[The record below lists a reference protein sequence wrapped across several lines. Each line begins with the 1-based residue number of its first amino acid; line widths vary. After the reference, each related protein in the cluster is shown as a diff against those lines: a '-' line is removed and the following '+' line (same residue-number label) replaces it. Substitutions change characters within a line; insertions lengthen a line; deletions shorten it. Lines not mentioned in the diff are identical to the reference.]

1 MARRSRPNGMKS
13 SVPTVGVLTPARV
26 DDELAPRPGL
36 ALALFRARGSDAGDR
51 VAAIV
56 TGLAQASAGR
66 IEVTD
71 IDAEARPALAAR
83 YFVTDTPTVLL
94 LKDGVVVD
102 RVIGPATQ
110 SLLERL
116 VQTRAPRER
125 RAPFRPETVCSVWK
139 REPARPVYEVPV
151 NAAVGGGIEVECA
164 HGT

>member
-1 MARRSRPNGMKS
+1 MARRARPNDMKN
-13 SVPTVGVLTPARV
+13 SVARVGALTPASV
-26 DDELAPRPGL
+26 NDELSPRSGL

-56 TGLAQASAGR
+56 TGLAQASAGG

-71 IDAEARPALAAR
+71 IDAQARPALAAR

-102 RVIGPATQ
+102 RVIGAATR

-116 VQTRAPRER
+116 LQTRAPRER
-125 RAPFRPETVCSVWK
+125 RTPFRPETGCSVWK
-139 REPARPVYEVPV
+139 HEPAQPVYEVPV